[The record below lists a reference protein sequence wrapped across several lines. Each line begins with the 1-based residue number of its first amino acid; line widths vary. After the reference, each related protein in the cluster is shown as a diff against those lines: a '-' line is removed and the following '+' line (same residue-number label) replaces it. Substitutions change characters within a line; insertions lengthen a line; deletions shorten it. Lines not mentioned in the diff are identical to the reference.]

1 MPVDESIIPTSGMAI
16 HPGGV
21 RQLTLGEIAL
31 AKTLFGG
38 SLIYYKIWVH
48 RESYLPFNLQPVD
61 VAMTPNGELWFREGT
76 YSPDFSLESDI
87 QKKHRFMHEM
97 VHAWQAQK
105 GMFVRTRGLFS
116 RFAHYDYSLDK
127 ADFLH
132 YGLEQQ
138 ASIASD
144 YWLLVTYGFNRDTT
158 YLAEY
163 RDYNPNMSNH
173 ELIRKYKAVLKGFP
187 G

>member
-1 MPVDESIIPTSGMAI
+1 MPVDESIKPTSGTPI
-16 HPGGV
+16 VPGGV
-21 RQLTLGEIAL
+21 RQLTIGEIAL
-31 AKTLFGG
+31 ARTLFGG
-38 SLIYYKIWVH
+38 SLIYSRIWVH
-48 RESYLPFNLQPVD
+48 LESYLPFNLQPVD
-61 VAMTPNGELWFREGT
+61 VAMAPDGELWFREGT
-76 YSPDFSLESDI
+76 YSPDFSLEREL

-116 RFAHYDYSLDK
+116 RFADYSYSLDK

-144 YWLLVTYGFNRDTT
+144 YWLLLTYGFHSDTL
-158 YLAEY
+158 YLTEY
-163 RDYNPNMSNH
+163 RDYHPNVSTH
-173 ELIRKYKAVLKGFP
+173 ELIRKYKSVLKGFP

>member
-1 MPVDESIIPTSGMAI
+1 MPVDESIKPTSGTPI
-16 HPGGV
+16 VPGGV
-21 RQLTLGEIAL
+21 RQLTVGEIAL

-38 SLIYYKIWVH
+38 SLIYNRIWVH
-48 RESYLPFNLQPVD
+48 REGYLPFNLQPVD
-61 VAMTPNGELWFREGT
+61 VAMTPDGELWFREGT
-76 YSPDFSLESDI
+76 YSPDFSLERDL

-116 RFAHYDYSLDK
+116 RFADYSYSLDK

-144 YWLLVTYGFNRDTT
+144 YWLLLNYGLYGHSD
-158 YLAEY
+158 LHKY
-163 RDYNPNMSNH
+163 RDYNPNESIYS
-173 ELIRKYKAVLKGFP
+173 LTAKYKSILKGFP

>member
-1 MPVDESIIPTSGMAI
+1 MPVDESIKPTSGPPIVA
-16 HPGGV
+16 GGI

-38 SLIYYKIWVH
+38 SLIYSRIWIH
-48 RESYLPFNLQPVD
+48 RESYLPFNMQPVD

-76 YSPDFSLESDI
+76 YSPDFSLEQDL

-116 RFAHYDYSLDK
+116 RFADYSYTLDK

-144 YWLLVTYGFNRDTT
+144 YWLLVTYGFNRDTS

-163 RDYNPNMSNH
+163 KDYNPSLSTH
-173 ELIRKYKAVLKGFP
+173 ELIIRYKAVLKGFP